1 MVVEED
7 LESEKKE
14 IIRRYRRL
22 LRKAKPILKD
32 GDAKIIK
39 KAFSTSMEA
48 HSGMRRRSGEPYIF
62 HPLEVAEICVAEIGL
77 GTTIHCGSITS

>member
-7 LESEKKE
+7 LESERKE

-32 GDAKIIK
+32 GDAKIIRK
-39 KAFSTSMEA
+39 HFILLWRPIVGCGENLANHTFS
-48 HSGMRRRSGEPYIF
+48 I
-62 HPLEVAEICVAEIGL
+62 LWK
-77 GTTIHCGSITS
+77 